1 MKRLDDTLPKRGYER
16 MKIAI
21 CEDNLSDSRLLSGF
35 LMKYQAAQSLSFAIC
50 HFRDG
55 DSMIAAAQSDHDIQI
70 IFMDILMSPT
80 SGLDTARAIRSAGN
94 GCHIIFTTESTD
106 YYPESYEIHAQ
117 HYLVKPLTYE
127 RVCQALDRCR
137 NSLLEAARCIK
148 FTYNRVDFQVRVNDI
163 RYIEVFKNTSYIH
176 TDREYPVMASLDF
189 LLERLN
195 DSRFIRCHKSY
206 AVNLSHIKKYE
217 NRQVILDDGS
227 TIPISRSN
235 ATDFKESYGRF
246 LTTQIMEGEL

>member
-1 MKRLDDTLPKRGYER
+1 MKRPDDTLPKRGYKR

-21 CEDNLSDSRLLSGF
+21 CEDNLSDSRLLSGI
-35 LMKYQAAQSLSFAIC
+35 LMKYQAAQSLDFAIC

-55 DSMIAAAQSDHDIQI
+55 NSMIKAAQSDHNIQI
-70 IFMDILMSPT
+70 IFMDILMSTP
-80 SGLDTARAIRSAGN
+80 SGLETARAIRNSGN
-94 GCHIIFTTESTD
+94 TCHIIFTTESTD
-106 YYPESYEIHAQ
+106 YYPESYEVHAQ

-137 NSLLEAARCIK
+137 DSLLAAARCIK
-148 FTYNRVDFQVRVNDI
+148 FTYNRVDFQVRVNDV

-176 TDREYPVMASLDF
+176 TDREYPVMASLDC
-189 LLERLN
+189 LLERLD

-206 AVNLSHIKKYE
+206 AVNLSRVRKYE
-217 NRQVILDDGS
+217 NRQVVLDDGS

-235 ATDFKESYGRF
+235 VTDFKERYGKY
-246 LTTQIMEGEL
+246 LTSRIMEGEL